1 MPDGNHGDGGV
12 WHGGLRRSSEALT
25 EAVEA
30 ENISGDGNGGNGDD
44 GNGGNGSDGNG
55 FDVHIVDGRV
65 TLLE

>member
-1 MPDGNHGDGGV
+1 MPDGNHGDVGV
-12 WHGGLRRSSEALT
+12 WHGGLRRSSKAIT

-30 ENISGDGNGGNGDD
+30 ENISGD